1 MCGFREKGVLERDTR
16 GMWVCEIFTRR
27 KNNEVE
33 SKSPPRS
40 VGGWE
45 EREAGQEQRKR
56 GASLAI
62 ARRSLLLRGSTD
74 CGSRPRQVAP
84 HTAPQIS
91 APEDKTRT
99 RGARRLYTFP
109 VLAPPSIT
117 SSSPISCCTH
127 PRVENGPKKKEENA
141 PCPHHSPGPN
151 SSPSLPVH
159 LRVLHAKK
167 ARADSAECLEASRYC
182 YLREA

>member
-1 MCGFREKGVLERDTR
+1 MGERRLRKEAIEREEVRTCTMCGFREKGVLERDTR

-84 HTAPQIS
+84 AHRTADLS
-91 APEDKTRT
+91 T
-99 RGARRLYTFP
+99 G
-109 VLAPPSIT
+109 
-117 SSSPISCCTH
+117 
-127 PRVENGPKKKEENA
+127 G
-141 PCPHHSPGPN
+141 
-151 SSPSLPVH
+151 
-159 LRVLHAKK
+159 
-167 ARADSAECLEASRYC
+167 
-182 YLREA
+182 